1 MTVQWIR
8 DDYSA
13 EDSVLI
19 CTDSQSLC
27 SALHHVSVD
36 PRPRRHPW
44 KRPSRCS
51 CQSLHQ
57 PRRTSSPR
65 IVGKCIHAHQILIER
80 CRMSVP
86 TDQNDLHHYHQEM
99 RSHHK
104 VSQGPNPPGTTTIW
118 SPQILAVVPE
128 LDHARGVRRHLSS
141 MRCPLPNPRTLVHR
155 VRWHRSGANEAFRV
169 PDRGAGQP
177 YHSPPGIGRAGKS
190 HAQESRAEVARCKFD
205 GCALGVNALCTH
217 THTQLHLQPY

>member
-1 MTVQWIR
+1 MTTGDPLTPTIIKTIVQRGRAHTSSYKKEVEATTMTVQWIR

-65 IVGKCIHAHQILIER
+65 IVRKCIHAHQILIER
-80 CRMSVP
+80 CRMSAP
-86 TDQNDLHHYHQEM
+86 TDQSDLHHYHQEM
-99 RSHHK
+99 KFHHK

-118 SPQILAVVPE
+118 SPQTLAVVPE

-141 MRCPLPNPRTLVHR
+141 MRCPIPNSSALAHEAARMRHFAYLTWGCTALSLAPRNR
-155 VRWHRSGANEAFRV
+155 SRW
-169 PDRGAGQP
+169 
-177 YHSPPGIGRAGKS
+177 
-190 HAQESRAEVARCKFD
+190 
-205 GCALGVNALCTH
+205 
-217 THTQLHLQPY
+217 